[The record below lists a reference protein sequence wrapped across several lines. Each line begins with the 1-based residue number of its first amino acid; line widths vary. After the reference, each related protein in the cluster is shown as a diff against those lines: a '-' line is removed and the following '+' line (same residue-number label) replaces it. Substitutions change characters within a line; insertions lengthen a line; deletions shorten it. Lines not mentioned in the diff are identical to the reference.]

1 MQACGLIEI
10 IPLICTLTTEG
21 QHPVFLQTESPQG
34 AGAGW
39 GGAAFM
45 ATISWNGRL
54 YPLSTISTLIPL
66 CFSQNS
72 NLLRPQALLL
82 PGTTNVNL
90 TFYCGKCSLARP
102 ADTQNLIVGHWLPT
116 PRVSTWL
123 PLSGTTLFCTWSNS
137 AHSSSPCSKLPWILA
152 HGVTVKTEVTEVK
165 LLAQTGWLFQDSSD
179 CHCHA
184 LTPTP
189 LGGIP
194 PFHNPVCLLQASL
207 IAQMVKNLPAMWKT
221 RFDP

>member
-1 MQACGLIEI
+1 MRGGGGGGCLYGHHFLKWQVISFVHSI
-10 IPLICTLTTEG
+10 
-21 QHPVFLQTESPQG
+21 HPDS
-34 AGAGW
+34 
-39 GGAAFM
+39 
-45 ATISWNGRL
+45 
-54 YPLSTISTLIPL
+54 Y
-66 CFSQNS
+66 FSQNS